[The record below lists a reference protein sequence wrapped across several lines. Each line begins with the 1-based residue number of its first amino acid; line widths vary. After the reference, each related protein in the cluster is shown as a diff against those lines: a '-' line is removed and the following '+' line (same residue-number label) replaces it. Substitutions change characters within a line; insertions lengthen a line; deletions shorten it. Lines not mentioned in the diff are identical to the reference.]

1 MRITLSWAWT
11 DNEGVEHT
19 GGDTVDVDDA
29 TARQLIRDGHA
40 QIAPDVQATPTDAAT
55 AAENVSAAAHEP
67 TDATA
72 AAAGAGD
79 KSPAQPT
86 PKSPDEGD
94 TSEGVS

>member
-11 DNEGVEHT
+11 DDAGQQYS
-19 GGDTVDVDDA
+19 GGETTDVPA
-29 TARQLIRDGHA
+29 AIAKELIRDGHA
-40 QIAPDVQATPTDAAT
+40 QAALPDDAQVLDVNT
-55 AAENVSAAAHEP
+55 AAETASAAVHENA
-67 TDATA
+67 DALA
-72 AAAGAGD
+72 SAGD